1 MSTHPHSTDPAS
13 KNSTGPNA
21 AGLNAAGLNSAMS
34 NPADLNPATP
44 NPAEKIGEAAS
55 ELIAHFAAVGFDSA
69 GLSAHLGPEYLSA
82 LHRGDPGALR
92 FRTRHGK
99 ELDQL
104 IQAFILRD
112 PVEKNE
118 FFQLLGDKLAAK
130 VIDANIAVHHGPAI
144 VRVVI
149 DVRPHIINGKSRW
162 VFSDPDA
169 AMVRQDA
176 AEDHVPG
183 VGAASLSLLQ
193 FCPTTPVD
201 SVLDLGTGSG
211 VQILGQAGSAQKIT
225 GTDVSTRALALADAT
240 VRGANIADDVTL
252 LAGSWFSPVAGQ
264 RFDRIVANPPFVV
277 GSQEIT
283 HTYRDSGLDLDG
295 ASELVISEAPSYL
308 APGGAAYLLASWVH
322 VDGQP
327 WQHRVAS
334 WLPSRGV
341 AAWVLQR
348 DFADPAHYVSTW
360 LRDEAIDP
368 RSHEASERFA
378 QWLQHFSTHD
388 VTAIGFGYVAIQ
400 DIGDQPSEIIAE
412 EIPQAFDDRLADEV
426 EEYFQRA
433 AWLREQSKSDIASSR
448 FQLRPQLAREIVEVP
463 DAAAGMGFSPR
474 VYRLTRMDGPRWSH
488 EVDEHVAAIV
498 AGLHPDGLP
507 LEEVVA
513 MYALGYGLSDD
524 ELLDETIGVI
534 VDLVRHG
541 MVLPAELVDAEAR
554 GGADAGADA
563 DNES

>member
-1 MSTHPHSTDPAS
+1 MNTHQNSSHQSSVDPKSADPAS
-13 KNSTGPNA
+13 LDPTLDPTK
-21 AGLNAAGLNSAMS
+21 
-34 NPADLNPATP
+34 P
-44 NPAEKIGEAAS
+44 NPAERFGEAAR
-55 ELIAHFAAVGFDSA
+55 ELIDYFATVGFDSA
-69 GLSAHLGPEYLSA
+69 GLGAHLGPEYLAA

-92 FRTRHGK
+92 FHSQRGG

-112 PVEKNE
+112 PIEKAD
-118 FFQLLGDKLAAK
+118 FFALLGDELASQ
-130 VIDANIAVHHGPAI
+130 VIDANIAVCHGPAI

-176 AEDHVPG
+176 GEDHVPG

-211 VQILGQAGSAQKIT
+211 VQVLGQAGSARQIT
-225 GTDVSTRALALADAT
+225 GTDISARALALADAT
-240 VRGANIADDVTL
+240 VRGAGIEDDVRL
-252 LAGSWFSPVAGQ
+252 LAGAWFEPVAGEK
-264 RFDRIVANPPFVV
+264 FERIVANPPFVV
-277 GSQEIT
+277 GSQNIT
-283 HTYRDSGLDLDG
+283 HTYRDSGLELDG
-295 ASELVISEAPSYL
+295 ASELVISQVPEYL

-322 VDGQP
+322 QGDIP

-334 WLPSRGV
+334 WLPSHGV

-368 RSHEASERFA
+368 RSHEASERFSH
-378 QWLQHFSTHD
+378 WLQHFVDHNVS
-388 VTAIGFGYVAIQ
+388 AIGFGYVAIQ
-400 DIGDQPSEIIAE
+400 DIGDQPSEIVAE

-433 AWLREQSKSDIASSR
+433 QWLREQTPADIASSQ
-448 FQLRPQLAREIVEVP
+448 FQLRPQLAREIIEVP
-463 DAAAGMGFSPR
+463 DSAAKMGFSPQ

-498 AGLHPDGLP
+498 AGLHHNGLP
-507 LEEVVA
+507 LTEVVG
-513 MYALGYGLSDD
+513 MYALAHGIAEDK
-524 ELLDETIGVI
+524 LLDEAVSVI

-541 MVLPAELVDAEAR
+541 MIIPAELIHGSGLV
-554 GGADAGADA
+554 
-563 DNES
+563 NES